1 MMNIEHVGFILA
13 SYVIAAVVIIG
24 LIAWVMLDHRAQKTR
39 LQKLEEQGAQRRSG
53 AKLS

>member
-1 MMNIEHVGFILA
+1 MMAIEHVGFIIA
-13 SYVIAAVVIIG
+13 SYVTATSIILG
-24 LIAWVMLDHRAQKTR
+24 LILWVVLDHRTQTAR

>member
-1 MMNIEHVGFILA
+1 MAIEHVGFIIA
-13 SYVIAAVVIIG
+13 SYVTATVVVSG
-24 LIAWVMLDHRAQKTR
+24 LILWVALDYRAQTAR

>member
-1 MMNIEHVGFILA
+1 MWTVEHAGFILA
-13 SYVIAAVVIIG
+13 SYAIASVVIIG
-24 LIAWVMLDHRAQKTR
+24 LITWVMLDHRAQKAR